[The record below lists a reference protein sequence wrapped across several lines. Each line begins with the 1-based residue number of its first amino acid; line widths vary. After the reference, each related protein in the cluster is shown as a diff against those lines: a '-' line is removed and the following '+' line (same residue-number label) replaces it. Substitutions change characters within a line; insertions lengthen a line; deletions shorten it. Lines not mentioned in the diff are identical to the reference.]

1 MLWGRSAPRPRRLGG
16 YGVFWL
22 KALRQP
28 TIDLTIRTH
37 AGLITR
43 IVETPGLSLSEA
55 ELGEL
60 VSQLRVVAAKTLPE
74 ESLTYGIFSGDR
86 ERLSR
91 AIVTL
96 ICEEATGRPIAFNAL
111 SVMEV
116 ELDGEPAE
124 VTHLGLVMV
133 DPDERGRGLSWVLYG
148 LTALV
153 LFVRDGLRPKWI
165 SNVTQVPSVVGMV
178 SQTFSDVFPSPHPDA
193 RQSFAHLQLA
203 RGIMSRHRAVFGVGA
218 EAGFDEA
225 RFVITNAYTG
235 GSDAL
240 KKTFEAAPKHRD
252 EQYNAFCARELDY
265 ARGDDVL
272 QLGRIDLAG
281 ARRYLLSEVP
291 SGSLPALLAT
301 GTALALQRLVLPAV
315 HWMDDTRPFGILR
328 PRTSGKWGRPMTPEM
343 IADSIVNLCGAIGL
357 GVAMVTLYR
366 RDPRSPLTRRLLVA
380 LGIIALLFL
389 VRGTAWWSGSGV
401 LDNLSMIPAA
411 LIPLGALI
419 VTEGILRRHAPRP
432 AKIVILTGGIVL
444 GLAGAVGSERFA
456 APFAILLV
464 LVPAWRLCD
473 LRLAAGDARPDHAD
487 GVREPQHRAPRR
499 RRHPRHSLHRHRFQ
513 GADAGYPGQAR
524 GIGGIARRHRDPDR
538 GTRRG
543 DAASGAADDGAA
555 ALEFGASRYCRGV
568 CRAGCRCGAGHAI

>member
-1 MLWGRSAPRPRRLGG
+1 MVSFSSGNSMIRLALGKVRSAAARLGG

-60 VSQLRVVAAKTLPE
+60 VAQLRVVAVKTLPE

-96 ICEEATGRPIAFNAL
+96 ISEEKTGRPIAFNAL
-111 SVMEV
+111 SVMSV

-133 DPDERGRGLSWVLYG
+133 DPGERGRGLSWVLYG

-153 LFVRDGLRPKWI
+153 LFVRDGMRPKWI

-178 SQTFSDVFPSPHPDA
+178 SQTFSDVFPSPHPDS

-203 RGIMSRHRAVFGVGA
+203 RGIMRHRAVFGVGE

-328 PRTSGKWGRPMTPEM
+328 PRTSGNGNGP
-343 IADSIVNLCGAIGL
+343 
-357 GVAMVTLYR
+357 
-366 RDPRSPLTRRLLVA
+366 
-380 LGIIALLFL
+380 
-389 VRGTAWWSGSGV
+389 
-401 LDNLSMIPAA
+401 
-411 LIPLGALI
+411 
-419 VTEGILRRHAPRP
+419 
-432 AKIVILTGGIVL
+432 
-444 GLAGAVGSERFA
+444 
-456 APFAILLV
+456 
-464 LVPAWRLCD
+464 
-473 LRLAAGDARPDHAD
+473 
-487 GVREPQHRAPRR
+487 
-499 RRHPRHSLHRHRFQ
+499 
-513 GADAGYPGQAR
+513 
-524 GIGGIARRHRDPDR
+524 
-538 GTRRG
+538 
-543 DAASGAADDGAA
+543 
-555 ALEFGASRYCRGV
+555 
-568 CRAGCRCGAGHAI
+568 